1 MSGKNPG
8 VIAPKN
14 CDASV
19 RQAIMQLATKVVGL
33 ESTPT
38 FLGLTLTDLTA
49 SRIIASD
56 SAKILES
63 VSDLTSWVSGTANQV
78 ISTSDGDGTLT
89 LSTPQDIHTGAS
101 PTFADLTLSN
111 FSGGNETIDEIL
123 DDTLNALVLDTITVT
138 DQGGLNITWS
148 AGEIWDYANSAVV
161 DTDAEGSNQAC
172 TDHAINYLKW
182 VSGTTLTLSTTA
194 PTDLEVSVATVNCS
208 GGDIQEINHVPI
220 YSKNISTLIA
230 AFQDMFPS
238 IVTSGLVVSEHAGD
252 NAFDVDMTA
261 GVYYSAAYAKETV
274 ASKDST
280 TDNLVRWYQSGAS
293 AWTAVIGQTQIDTT
307 QWNNGTSLAAVNNAK
322 YYRSLFFVTNNGIN
336 WVYPTE
342 EFNTVAQAI
351 AGEDP
356 ELPAGLTDHPK
367 STVVILRGD
376 DAAFPTASG
385 SQWIDRRPILG
396 SDISGT
402 VSDHGNLAGL
412 SDDDHTQYILHSLA
426 DAEND
431 FLVAS
436 GADTFVKKTLAEVGA
451 ILEGDIDHGNLQGLD
466 TGADHSYIDQDV
478 TIGSAPAFTADN
490 FSDGGSN
497 AIITTTQE
505 TNFGTAYTHSQL
517 TSGNPHSV
525 TPTELS
531 LVIGTNTQA
540 WDAGLDSL
548 AALSYVSDSF
558 IKVTTEDTYTIRTI
572 AETKSDLSLN
582 NVSNVATDDTAYN
595 ATSWDANTDA
605 ATKNAIRDK
614 VETMDTAIG
623 LNTTHRGSNGSDHS
637 YINQDVTSGSAPTF
651 TVDNLSDGGSNA
663 IITTT
668 QETNFEAAY
677 SHVSNDGTDHG
688 YIDQDL
694 QTSASPA
701 FANASLG
708 TGELTAGSINRASGS
723 LTLEIGGVASQ
734 TITTTDTTF
743 VGDLIVSDDNWVGN
757 AAGIQILFDHSD
769 GHLQITGGGL
779 VIPNAGYI
787 GSVGNTD
794 AIQIEADGDVVLTQS
809 LYSVDVFLSDGGRL
823 YGGTGPYIDLDDTN
837 DIITLGAA
845 SVYHFAAAG
854 NVVIFRRDSSNTT
867 PGVANAWPKYS
878 NYDQTDNKKER
889 KQYN

>member
-238 IVTSGLVVSEHAGD
+238 IITSGLVVSEHAGD

-451 ILEGDIDHGNLQGLD
+451 ILEGDIDHGYIQGLD
-466 TGADHSYIDQDV
+466 TGADNSYIDQDV

-490 FSDGGSN
+490 F
-497 AIITTTQE
+497 
-505 TNFGTAYTHSQL
+505 
-517 TSGNPHSV
+517 
-525 TPTELS
+525 
-531 LVIGTNTQA
+531 
-540 WDAGLDSL
+540 
-548 AALSYVSDSF
+548 
-558 IKVTTEDTYTIRTI
+558 
-572 AETKSDLSLN
+572 
-582 NVSNVATDDTAYN
+582 
-595 ATSWDANTDA
+595 
-605 ATKNAIRDK
+605 
-614 VETMDTAIG
+614 
-623 LNTTHRGSNGSDHS
+623 
-637 YINQDVTSGSAPTF
+637 
-651 TVDNLSDGGSNA
+651 SDGGSNA

-757 AAGIQILFDHSD
+757 AAGIQIRFDHSD

-779 VIPNAGYI
+779 VIPDAGYI
-787 GSVGNTD
+787 GSVGDTD

-809 LYSVDVFLSDGGRL
+809 LYSANVFLSDGGRL

-845 SVYHFAAAG
+845 SIYHFATAG

-878 NYDQTDNKKER
+878 NYDQTDNNYADMSFRSQNDNSDLVDFARVGCQFIDHSQGTEDGDLYFMTRLNGTLATRMKIKNDGAIYMTTMQSGATQAGAGAAAGELW
-889 KQYN
+889 KTASHATLPDNVIMIGV